1 MLTYDDVISR
11 FSFCDLK
18 IYLKVKDG
26 IVVAPVQY
34 AGKGVEEVLKGVSG
48 VVIKTEKEGY
58 LHYFVIRE
66 IAYPQKK
73 VVIKI
78 RRGEMRFPHKREVK
92 D

>member
-18 IYLKVKDG
+18 MYLKVKDG

-34 AGKGVEEVLKGVSG
+34 AGKRVEEVLKGVSG

-58 LHYFVIRE
+58 FHYFVINE

-73 VVIKI
+73 AIIKI
-78 RRGEMRFPHKREVK
+78 RRGEMRFPRRERF
-92 D
+92 